1 MRLQTS
7 MSSII
12 WKISNKCRNDFDMV
26 FKCDGGDVAAHRF
39 YMAAQ
44 SSFLR

>member
-12 WKISNKCRNDFDMV
+12 WKMSKRNNDFDIV
-26 FKCDGGDVAAHRF
+26 FKCDGGDVAAHKF
-39 YMAAQ
+39 YMAAH
-44 SSFLR
+44 SNFLR

>member
-1 MRLQTS
+1 MRHQTS
-7 MSSII
+7 MSNII
-12 WKISNKCRNDFDMV
+12 WKISKNRNDFDMV

>member
-7 MSSII
+7 MSAII
-12 WKISNKCRNDFDMV
+12 WKTSKCKNDFDMV
-26 FKCDGGDVAAHRF
+26 FKCDDGDVAAHKF
-39 YMAAQ
+39 YMAAH